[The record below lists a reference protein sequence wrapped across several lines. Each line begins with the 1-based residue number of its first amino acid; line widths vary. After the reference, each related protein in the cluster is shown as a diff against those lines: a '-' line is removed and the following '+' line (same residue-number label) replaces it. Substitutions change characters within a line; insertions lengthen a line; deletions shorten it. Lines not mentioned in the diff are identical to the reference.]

1 MENSSREH
9 IIKTY
14 RKRASN
20 YDITANLYY
29 LFGYREWA
37 YRKKAVRALNL
48 KDGDTIL
55 DLACG
60 TGLNFPL
67 YQKFIGPTGKIIG
80 IDITDAMLV
89 QAQERINK
97 FGWKNVSLIQEDAAT
112 YQNPSSFDA
121 VISTFGLSL
130 LPNPEHVL
138 INILETL
145 KPQGRFVFLDLQ
157 IPQTW
162 PSLLA
167 TAAITLMKPFAITQD
182 WVDQKPWMTIQRTA
196 NKMFNYVKVERYYF
210 GLTYIISGEKSSRN

>member
-1 MENSSREH
+1 MENSSKEK

-29 LFGYREWA
+29 LLGYREWA

-48 KDGDTIL
+48 NPGDTIL

-67 YQKFIGPTGKIIG
+67 YQKAVGPNGIIIG

-89 QAQERINK
+89 QAQDRINE
-97 FGWKNVSLIQEDAAT
+97 FGWKNVSLIQHDATT
-112 YQNPSSFDA
+112 YHNTSSVDA
-121 VISTFGLSL
+121 VISTFALSL
-130 LPNPEHVL
+130 FPNPEHVL
-138 INILETL
+138 KNIFETL
-145 KPQGRFVFLDLQ
+145 KPRGRFVLLDLQ

-162 PSLLA
+162 PSLLK
-167 TAAITLMKPFAITQD
+167 TAAITLMKPFAITQE
-182 WVDQKPWMTIQRTA
+182 WVDQKPWMTIQRTV
-196 NKMFNYVKVERYYF
+196 NRLFSYVKVEQYYF
-210 GLTYIISGEKSSRN
+210 GLTYLISGEKSSRN